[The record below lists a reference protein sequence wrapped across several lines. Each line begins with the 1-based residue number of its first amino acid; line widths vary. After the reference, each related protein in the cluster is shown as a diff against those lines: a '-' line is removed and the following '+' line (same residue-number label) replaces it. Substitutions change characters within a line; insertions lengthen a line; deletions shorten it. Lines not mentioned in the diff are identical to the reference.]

1 MDKWFPHAL
10 QSRQSNTGKPDKST
24 SQSQRPSTTEPRTKR
39 PRVESSSDIVA
50 LVTAVGELSLE
61 TARKERLH
69 SGGLFR
75 TFLVPP
81 HEVFEDPL
89 RVTQTAS
96 GADQSQDYVL
106 AWASLVL
113 ALAQATL
120 PSTVREAQNVL
131 QAHAANTQDIS
142 ALRDAVCSVVSLTLL
157 TASASIFSFG
167 QLRVLPRSRKRF
179 SLLQVRSEGRPN
191 LDLHPEQ
198 PRNAKLQDC

>member
-69 SGGLFR
+69 SGGLFK

-106 AWASLVL
+106 A
-113 ALAQATL
+113 
-120 PSTVREAQNVL
+120 
-131 QAHAANTQDIS
+131 
-142 ALRDAVCSVVSLTLL
+142 
-157 TASASIFSFG
+157 
-167 QLRVLPRSRKRF
+167 
-179 SLLQVRSEGRPN
+179 
-191 LDLHPEQ
+191 
-198 PRNAKLQDC
+198 